1 MNGHKRE
8 SEIVDNASPLHSR
21 LPKVDQQRE
30 VEARSPEV
38 VDTLREVLVTQLIGA
53 FDFDEQAAV
62 HNQIC
67 CVRANMLTLVCDGES
82 GLRSHRNAAQP

>member
-38 VDTLREVLVTQLIGA
+38 VDALREVLVTQLIGA
-53 FDFDEQAAV
+53 FDLGVATLERRPSTHEF
-62 HNQIC
+62 NQL
-67 CVRANMLTLVCDGES
+67 RPF
-82 GLRSHRNAAQP
+82 GLSLAIT